1 MRLIFG
7 LGNPGRDYTHTR
19 HNVGF
24 MVIDNIS
31 KKYKI
36 HLNVY
41 RFQALIGEG
50 RIEEERV
57 ILAKPLTFVNEAG
70 RSLYQIKEGYQ
81 IEPSKMIIISDDVD
95 LKLGKLRIASKGGD
109 GGHKGLRSI
118 IESLQTREIP
128 RLRVGIGSY
137 RKSQSGDKG
146 DDHSRNTRSNEGIQL
161 KEENEYATRF
171 MFDRSGSDRTYRG
184 CFFGKKHP

>member
-1 MRLIFG
+1 
-7 LGNPGRDYTHTR
+7 
-19 HNVGF
+19 
-24 MVIDNIS
+24 S

-128 RLRVGIGSY
+128 RLRVGIGRPEGEMELRDY
-137 RKSQSGDKG
+137 VLEEFTPPQRQVIEEAIERASQAI
-146 DDHSRNTRSNEGIQL
+146 RVMITQGIQ
-161 KEENEYATRF
+161 EAMREYN
-171 MFDRSGSDRTYRG
+171 
-184 CFFGKKHP
+184 